1 MIAYITIKVN
11 IQCPPDREIP
21 DILDIVGS
29 SCNYHVEYEDQDTG
43 VKIVDTELI
52 DCTDT
57 FSS

>member
-21 DILDIVGS
+21 DILDLVGS
-29 SCNYHVEYEDQDTG
+29 GCNYHVEYEDDG